1 MIKAIS
7 EETDRPETLETQYDK
22 LSPTLFKVSVVPEGV
37 ANITT
42 NLDDYVNFDWN
53 KLTYTVIQKY
63 PLIYREFRDKL
74 RTSTLHKLLVRNLPI
89 HGQISQVISYLP
101 GYYQFIKPELTT
113 RWIKLYQ
120 AKLKAIYDE
129 DMFDIKWYSPNET
142 DYRWAR
148 DRMAK
153 NREICL
159 KLTMWG
165 LIPPTPLSLRA
176 TSPWMR

>member
-1 MIKAIS
+1 MTS
-7 EETDRPETLETQYDK
+7 VVTDQNQNPETKLDQYDK
-22 LSPTLFKVSVVPEGV
+22 LSQSLFKVSVIPEGV

-42 NLDDYVNFDWN
+42 NIEDYVNFDWN
-53 KLTYTVIQKY
+53 KLTHTVIQKY
-63 PLIYREFRDKL
+63 PLIYGEFRDKL
-74 RTSTLHKLLVRNLPI
+74 RTSTLHKLLVGNLPI
-89 HGQISQVISYLP
+89 HGQISQVLSYLP

-120 AKLKAIYDE
+120 AKLKAIYEE

-159 KLTMWG
+159 KWG
-165 LIPPTPLSLRA
+165 LIPTTPLRA
-176 TSPWMR
+176 TPLCLGGGGRE